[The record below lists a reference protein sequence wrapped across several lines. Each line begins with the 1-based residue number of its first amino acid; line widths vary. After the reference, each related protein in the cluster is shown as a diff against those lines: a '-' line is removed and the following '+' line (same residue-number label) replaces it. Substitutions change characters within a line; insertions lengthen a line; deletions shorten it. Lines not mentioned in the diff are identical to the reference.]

1 MNLMALEPISLDKIS
16 PVFTCEETPKEGEVV
31 EITTIRMHKEMWV
44 IIIFIKGL
52 EISLERQETEFIFK
66 IKIQAMVEDKLVWD

>member
-66 IKIQAMVEDKLVWD
+66 IKIQAMAEDKLVWD

>member
-1 MNLMALEPISLDKIS
+1 L

-31 EITTIRMHKEMWV
+31 EITTIRKHKEMWV